1 MPTTPLTV
9 DELRKLIRQ
18 GEAADPL
25 VFLEAVMNGQD
36 PRKASELCELVSE
49 IDGFSE
55 GDIARHDWAEV
66 VNFVTSNLQYQPV
79 TLAESMTA
87 GKTLAEYLH
96 PKRKQVD
103 ISGTGAGAGVN
114 AQSPL
119 TAEEVELFR
128 EKFNEQF

>member
-66 VNFVTSNLQYQPV
+66 VSFVTSNLQYQPV

-103 ISGTGAGAGVN
+103 ISGLGAGAGVN